1 MTATSERVAVIASAG
16 VVAELPILEREL
28 ATRGTD
34 FSVAVADVPEDAA
47 HLAREAL
54 AAGQR
59 FLVSA
64 GDDANLHY
72 LVNGVVGMESVIR
85 DEIDIGVIAA
95 NSGCDVART
104 FGLPEDTG
112 RASQHLFTGNYYELD
127 LVRLVYVDGSGEERS
142 RVFAS
147 VAQVGLGAAVA
158 ARTRRLQKSLGHWA
172 RFFGFWSAILA
183 FRPQKVTVTAGRK
196 SYDGTAF
203 NLVVGN
209 CQFAGGGMRLSPRS
223 YPGDGVLD
231 VLVMK
236 GPKSDAF
243 TMLPRIWRGEHVPS
257 ERIVEMNGKDVRI
270 ESAKPMPVEADG
282 EPLGVTPATFE
293 VIPKAIRLRV

>member
-1 MTATSERVAVIASAG
+1 MTATTGRVAVIASAG
-16 VVAELPILEREL
+16 ALSELPILEREL
-28 ATRGTD
+28 ARRGAD
-34 FSVAVADVPEDAA
+34 FTVAVADVPEDATR
-47 HLAREAL
+47 LAREAL

-72 LVNGVVGMESVIR
+72 LVNGVVG
-85 DEIDIGVIAA
+85 DETAAPADVDIGVVAA

-104 FGLPEDTG
+104 FGLPQDTSG
-112 RASQHLFTGNYYELD
+112 ASQHLFTGNYYELD
-127 LVRLVYVDGSGEERS
+127 LVRLAYVDRLGEERS

-147 VAQVGLGAAVA
+147 VAQVGLGAAVTT
-158 ARTRRLQKSLGHWA
+158 RTKGLPKSLGRGR
-172 RFFGFWSAILA
+172 RFLGFWSAIPT
-183 FRPQKVTVTAGRK
+183 FRPQEITVTAGRK
-196 SYDGTAF
+196 SYEGTAF
-203 NLVVGN
+203 NVVVGN

-257 ERIVEMNGKDVRI
+257 ERIAEMNGKEVRI

-282 EPLGVTPATFE
+282 EPLGVTPASFE
-293 VIPKAIRLRV
+293 VIPQAIRLRV